1 MPCTLGMIKRLD
13 LDSETI
19 KIYNTNV
26 ETVEIYARTIS
37 EKPTALRLELE
48 LQDLNTTF
56 TVCIFKKQAE
66 NPSKLLKTYSY
77 IENGYVRIIANLRKG
92 PDQFTLVISLIEN
105 VESRTQINEFYS
117 RLLLTKLKLSLQK
130 PHDYF
135 AAFE

>member
-1 MPCTLGMIKRLD
+1 MPCTLGMIKQLD
-13 LDSETI
+13 LDSENI
-19 KIYNTNV
+19 KLYNTNV

-37 EKPTALRLELE
+37 EKKTELRLELE

-56 TVCIFKKQAE
+56 TVCLFKKQGE

-77 IENGYVRIIANLRKG
+77 VENGYVRIIANLRKG
-92 PDQFTLVISLIEN
+92 VDQLTLSILHIKN
-105 VESRTQINEFYS
+105 VQNRTEIDEFYS
-117 RLLLTKLKLSLQK
+117 RLLLTKLKLSLPK